1 MVEEPT
7 LDILSGVPDLSGPT
21 VTDIQLLMFLQLM
34 KNRIESSTNI
44 KDISFFSLGTIVRV
58 VFLLIESIKKIH
70 FD

>member
-1 MVEEPT
+1 MEEPT

-34 KNRIESSTNI
+34 KNRMESSTNI
-44 KDISFFSLGTIVRV
+44 KVLSFFSLGTIVRV

-70 FD
+70 FN

>member
-1 MVEEPT
+1 MEEPT

-34 KNRIESSTNI
+34 KNRIESSSNI
-44 KDISFFSLGTIVRV
+44 KVLSFFSLGTIVRV

>member
-1 MVEEPT
+1 MEEPT

-21 VTDIQLLMFLQLM
+21 VTDVQLLMFLQLM